1 MQPKVIYD
9 GQCDFCIAC
18 VAWIQN
24 RIEIEAFA
32 NQDIEPA
39 DFGVTREQCEKSVVV
54 IADSTYFGADAV
66 AFLLKHSGN
75 SLFSRIIKLS
85 GPLGKVGYRYVANHR
100 DGALVRILHWI
111 IKKST

>member
-24 RIEIEAFA
+24 RIEIEALA

-39 DFGVTREQCEKSVVV
+39 DFGVTREECEKSVVV
-54 IADSTYFGADAV
+54 IADRIYFGADAV
-66 AFLLKHSGN
+66 AYLLKQSGN
-75 SLFSRIIKLS
+75 SVFSKMIQLS
-85 GPLGKVGYRYVANHR
+85 GSIGQAGYKYVANHR
-100 DGALVRILHWI
+100 DGALVRILHWF
-111 IKKST
+111 IKKTI

>member
-1 MQPKVIYD
+1 MQPTVIYD

-24 RIEIEAFA
+24 RIEIEALA

-39 DFGVTREQCEKSVVV
+39 DFGVTREECEKSVVV
-54 IADSTYFGADAV
+54 IADQTYSGADAV
-66 AFLLKHSGN
+66 AYLLKQSGN
-75 SLFSRIIKLS
+75 SLTSRIIKLS
-85 GPLGKVGYRYVANHR
+85 GPFGKVGYRYVAKHR